1 MAYTP
6 HEWESGEVLTPAKLN
21 TLTTAIGEMDMSY
34 TPKTW
39 HDGDILSAAEMN
51 RIENA
56 VASGGGGGSSDVT
69 EAVITFVNNTM
80 DLPYATVYFND
91 FSTGEEYIT
100 GFYTDDEI
108 GVLTDM
114 EGSSIGLQ
122 GTITQKVY
130 ILDNMAVSV
139 IITNSGGDT
148 ITVSGNATYLG
159 EHDQMAGIVVTGDCT
174 ITIS

>member
-56 VASGGGGGSSDVT
+56 VASGGGGGGGDFSKAEVTLIPSRSGYQFGLYDEGYYDEPWGFHCSYISNGQIVSGFPSINVEEETTFTIYYVGESLPLLVSGIYVSSTGDVT
-69 EAVITFVNNTM
+69 YNSENNT
-80 DLPYATVYFND
+80 
-91 FSTGEEYIT
+91 
-100 GFYTDDEI
+100 
-108 GVLTDM
+108 LT
-114 EGSSIGLQ
+114 I
-122 GTITQKVY
+122 
-130 ILDNMAVSV
+130 
-139 IITNSGGDT
+139 
-148 ITVSGNATYLG
+148 
-159 EHDQMAGIVVTGDCT
+159 TGDCS
-174 ITIS
+174 ITGYID

>member
-56 VASGGGGGSSDVT
+56 VASGGGGGGG
-69 EAVITFVNNTM
+69 
-80 DLPYATVYFND
+80 D
-91 FSTGEEYIT
+91 FSTATLTVSSAYTVDLYVPQLLEADTWGEGQPPFIYTYENSRGGTYEVLLYKGAAYVGINCEYHSVNCSGDI
-100 GFYTDDEI
+100 
-108 GVLTDM
+108 TDM
-114 EGSSIGLQ
+114 G
-122 GTITQKVY
+122 
-130 ILDNMAVSV
+130 DNYFL
-139 IITNSGGDT
+139 I
-148 ITVSGNATYLG
+148 
-159 EHDQMAGIVVTGDCT
+159 TGDCT

>member
-51 RIENA
+51 RIEEA
-56 VASGGGGGSSDVT
+56 VASGGGGGGG
-69 EAVITFVNNTM
+69 
-80 DLPYATVYFND
+80 D
-91 FSTGEEYIT
+91 FSTAEVTIIDNTDPNIEHIFNNFIIIEDGELVTSVQTY
-100 GFYTDDEI
+100 G
-108 GVLTDM
+108 GVERTK
-114 EGSSIGLQ
+114 
-122 GTITQKVY
+122 TIVLY
-130 ILDNMAVSV
+130 DNYSHSW
-139 IITNSGGDT
+139 IETNDT
-148 ITVSGNATYLG
+148 ITVTGDIEYDSDFGDLY
-159 EHDQMAGIVVTGDCT
+159 ITGDCT